1 MIINFNLFGSVVF
14 NNGFNDM
21 EQTNP
26 KLIQGMKL
34 YRFKKGYI
42 CFTSDMLIFHN
53 EFPSHKRRLFNFT
66 TNKKLGI

>member
-1 MIINFNLFGSVVF
+1 MIIKFDLFGSVIF

-34 YRFKKGYI
+34 YRFK
-42 CFTSDMLIFHN
+42 
-53 EFPSHKRRLFNFT
+53 
-66 TNKKLGI
+66 